1 MMLGIYDL
9 MIYDFMIYDL
19 WVKVQEEWLM
29 MVWGDPLGAF
39 WIQHQRILRAGH
51 KRYQEGETPTNCKGR
66 SIKPHPKP
74 QTEGLEELSPYI
86 YRSFY
91 GLENLSGWSR
101 SRGKRRKNR

>member
-9 MIYDFMIYDL
+9 MIYDSMIYDL

-51 KRYQEGETPTNCKGR
+51 KRYQEGEPLQIAKAAA
-66 SIKPHPKP
+66 SSLI
-74 QTEGLEELSPYI
+74 Q
-86 YRSFY
+86 
-91 GLENLSGWSR
+91 NLKLR
-101 SRGKRRKNR
+101 V